1 MRQGSKKKHPDA
13 KMVPAGARSP
23 DVFGCLRDEIEIVG
37 DLLSSGVPAE
47 DWELALVTRDERI
60 RSSVRLKTIW

>member
-1 MRQGSKKKHPDA
+1 MGQGSMKKHPDA
-13 KMVPAGARSP
+13 KMAPAGTHSP
-23 DVFGCLRDEIEIVG
+23 DVFGRLRDEIEIAG

-60 RSSVRLKTIW
+60 RSRVRLKATW

>member
-1 MRQGSKKKHPDA
+1 MGQGSKKKHPDA
-13 KMVPAGARSP
+13 KMAPAGTHSP

-47 DWELALVTRDERI
+47 DWELKRVSP
-60 RSSVRLKTIW
+60 RSRAG